1 MQIFDAQN
9 YNESQANGTAGY
21 DRQWIKFSN
30 EAVDIGN
37 GKFENSPHIRIRVDR
52 QNEIFRK
59 VEDHDKINYKSRY
72 DAFIAGEEVPEE
84 GTPVKAWSAVSV
96 ADQAACKQAKIY
108 TVEQLA
114 AASDDDLQRGGI
126 VALKYKAI
134 DWLALN
140 QDSGVLADLRDQL
153 DKAKE
158 KIKLLEERNKIL
170 KVQNDA
176 IKLSESSP

>member
-1 MQIFDAQN
+1 MQIFDAQT
-9 YNESQANGTAGY
+9 YNDSPTAGY

-30 EAVDIGN
+30 EAVDVGN

-52 QNEIFRK
+52 QNEIFRP
-59 VEDHDKINYKSRY
+59 VEDQDKVHYRTRY
-72 DAFIAGEEVPEE
+72 EAFLAGEEVPPE

-96 ADQAACKQAKIY
+96 ADQAACKHAKIY

-114 AASDDDLQRGGI
+114 GASDDDLQKGGI

-134 DWLALN
+134 DWLAAN
-140 QDSGVLADLRDQL
+140 EDSTILADLRDEL
-153 DKAKE
+153 DKAKD
-158 KIKLLEERNKIL
+158 KIKLLEERNQIL

-176 IKLSESSP
+176 IKLSESSS